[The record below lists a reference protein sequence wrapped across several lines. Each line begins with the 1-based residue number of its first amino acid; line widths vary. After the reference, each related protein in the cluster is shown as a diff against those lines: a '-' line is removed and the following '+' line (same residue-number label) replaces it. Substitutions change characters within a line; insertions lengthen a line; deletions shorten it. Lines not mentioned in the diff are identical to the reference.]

1 MRSRRYLFVTTLA
14 LVAGMAHADPGPVL
28 RLGTG
33 TPGGGFQAY
42 AEALVG
48 ALQHA
53 DPGLKVVGVATKG
66 STENVPM
73 LEDGRL
79 DLALVTGDVAQ
90 EALRRAGGPRV
101 RVFSVAY
108 PSPLLFAVRAGS
120 PYRTIA
126 DLRGTPVVF
135 GARGSGLVL
144 LARTVL
150 DGMGLDLDRDFRS
163 ILLDRADQ
171 GPDRVLSGEASAMW
185 GGGTAWPPFQRIAS
199 GPGGARFLAPDAT
212 SIHSITERHPF
223 LRPMTVPAGSYPGQ
237 SSPIDSL
244 GTWTVVLARSSLPH
258 DVVLRAAQA
267 LHRAEAD
274 LAARVAQGRD
284 TTLVNT
290 ASNVLAE
297 DLHPGVLEMLR
308 AAGLEPLHAPRR
320 TP

>member
-1 MRSRRYLFVTTLA
+1 MRSRPYLSVIALA
-14 LVAGMAHADPGPVL
+14 LVCGMTRADSDSVL

-42 AEALVG
+42 AEALAG

-90 EALRRAGGPRV
+90 EALHRAAGSGV

-108 PSPLLFAVRAGS
+108 PSPLAFAVRAGS

-150 DGMGLDLDRDFRS
+150 EGMGLDLDRDFRP
-163 ILLDRADQ
+163 ILLDRAEQ

-185 GGGTAWPPFQRIAS
+185 GGGTAWPPFQRIAG
-199 GPGGARFLAPDAT
+199 GPGGARFLAPDAA
-212 SIHSITERHPF
+212 SIRSITERHPF

-237 SSPIDSL
+237 SSAIESL
-244 GTWTVVLARSSLPH
+244 GTWTVVLARSSLP
-258 DVVLRAAQA
+258 DAVVLRAAKA
-267 LHRAEAD
+267 LHHAEAD

-290 ASNVLAE
+290 ASNALAE
-297 DLHPGVLEMLR
+297 ELHPGVLEMLR
-308 AAGLEPLHAPRR
+308 AAGLEPRHAPRR